1 VSRLTAGAVAA
12 GWQTWPRPGRIGTIA
27 VLAGLYYGSARF
39 GYTLEFSGP
48 VGAIVWLPAGV
59 GIAFLTIGGL
69 GLWPGVLIG
78 DLLANDYS
86 ALPIGS
92 ALVQTVGN
100 ILEVVLAAWLIRR
113 HFRRDNPLGSVT
125 DVLRIFLALAA
136 GTALSATVGVT
147 SAVVGGVTPFADTPA
162 VWRTWWLG
170 DLVGALIV
178 VPLAL
183 AWSRP
188 LKAVSWRP
196 RVLEGLALLVAVV
209 VLGEIALHSSDPLT
223 YLLFPVLVWAA
234 LRFGQRGA
242 TLTIAIV
249 AALTVWN
256 TTRYLGPFVYDS
268 ITRSVLTTQLFI
280 AVAAVSTLVL
290 QAVVSERED
299 LAEEIESSRTRLV
312 ETSDRERRRLE
323 RNLHDGAQQRLV
335 ALAARLHGAAEEVE
349 VAPGRISELLV
360 DAENEVLAAND
371 ELRDLASGI
380 HPAVLTDLGLGPA
393 IRAIVLRSNV
403 PIEVQELPFG
413 RLDAMVEATAYYVIA
428 ESVANAHKYAR
439 AGVVSISA
447 PVSGDTLHVEV
458 ADDGV
463 GGAAERN
470 GAGLQGLRDRV
481 EAVGGTFRVVSPAG
495 AGTSITAAL
504 PL

>member
-1 VSRLTAGAVAA
+1 MA
-12 GWQTWPRPGRIGTIA
+12 
-27 VLAGLYYGSARF
+27 LAGLYYGSARF

-48 VGAIVWLPAGV
+48 VAAIVWLPAGV
-59 GIAFLTIGGL
+59 GIAFLTLGGV

-78 DLLANDYS
+78 DLLANDYA

-92 ALVQTVGN
+92 ALAQTGGN
-100 ILEVVLAAWLIRR
+100 VLEVVLAAWLIRR

-125 DVLRIFLALAA
+125 DVARIVLALAA
-136 GTALSATVGVT
+136 GTAVSAIVGVT
-147 SAVVGGVTPFADTPA
+147 SAVVGGVTAFADSPT

-183 AWSRP
+183 AWARP
-188 LKAVSWRP
+188 LRDVRWRS
-196 RVLEGLALLVAVV
+196 RSLEGLALLVAVV
-209 VLGEIALHSSDPLT
+209 VLGEIALRSSEPLT

-242 TLTIAIV
+242 TLAIAIV
-249 AALTVWN
+249 SALTVWN
-256 TTRYLGPFVYDS
+256 TTHYLGPFVYDS

-299 LAEEIESSRTRLV
+299 LAEEVEESRLRLIA
-312 ETSDRERRRLE
+312 TSDRERRRLE

-335 ALAARLHGAAEEVE
+335 ALAARLHGASEQVQ
-349 VAPGRISELLV
+349 VAPDSISELLIA
-360 DAENEVLAAND
+360 AEGEVLTATD
-371 ELRDLASGI
+371 ELRELASGI

-393 IRAIVLRSNV
+393 IRAIVSRATV
-403 PIEVQELPFG
+403 PIVLRELPFG
-413 RLDAMVEATAYYVIA
+413 RLDSTVEATAYYVVSEA
-428 ESVANAHKYAR
+428 VANAQKYAR
-439 AGVVSISA
+439 AGEVSITA
-447 PVSGDTLHVEV
+447 AVSGRTLRVEV

-463 GGAAERN
+463 GGAEERT

-481 EAVGGTFRVVSPAG
+481 EAIGGAFSVVSPQG
-495 AGTSITAAL
+495 SGTAISAAL
-504 PL
+504 PV

>member
-1 VSRLTAGAVAA
+1 MAA
-12 GWQTWPRPGRIGTIA
+12 
-27 VLAGLYYGSARF
+27 LAGLYYGSARF

-59 GIAFLTIGGL
+59 GIAFLTLGGL

-86 ALPIGS
+86 TLPVGS
-92 ALVQTVGN
+92 AMGQTVGN

-113 HFRRDNPLGSVT
+113 HLRRDNPLGSVT
-125 DVLRIFLALAA
+125 DVARIMLALAA

-147 SAVVGGVTPFADTPA
+147 CAVLGGVTAFAHSPT

-188 LKAVSWRP
+188 LKGVAWRSRAP
-196 RVLEGLALLVAVV
+196 EGLALLVAVV
-209 VLGEIALHSSDPLT
+209 VLGEIALRSSEPLT
-223 YLLFPVLVWAA
+223 YLLFPLLVWAA

-242 TLTIAIV
+242 TLSV
-249 AALTVWN
+249 AMVSALTVWN
-256 TTRYLGPFVYDS
+256 TTHYLGPFVYDS

-280 AVAAVSTLVL
+280 AIAALSTLML
-290 QAVVSERED
+290 QAVVAERED
-299 LAEEIESSRTRLV
+299 LVEQVEISRARLV

-335 ALAARLHGAAEEVE
+335 ALAARLHGASEQVQ
-349 VAPGRISELLV
+349 VAPDQISELLV
-360 DAENEVLAAND
+360 AAEDEVLTATD
-371 ELRDLASGI
+371 ELRELASGI

-393 IRAIVLRSNV
+393 IRAIVSRATV
-403 PIEVQELPFG
+403 PIVVRDVPFG
-413 RLDAMVEATAYYVIA
+413 RLDPTVEATAYYVVSEA
-428 ESVANAHKYAR
+428 VANAQKYAR
-439 AGVVSISA
+439 AAAVSISA
-447 PVSGDTLHVEV
+447 AVSGDTLRVEV

-463 GGAAERN
+463 GGAAERT
-470 GAGLQGLRDRV
+470 GAGLQSLRDRV
-481 EAVGGTFRVVSPAG
+481 EAIGGTFRVVSPTG
-495 AGTSITAAL
+495 RGTSITAAL
-504 PL
+504 PV

>member
-1 VSRLTAGAVAA
+1 MSRTAVAHAA
-12 GWQTWPRPGRIGTIA
+12 GWASWPRPGRIVSVA
-27 VLAGLYYGSARF
+27 ALAGLYYGSARL
-39 GYTLEFSGP
+39 GYTLEFSGA
-48 VGAIVWLPAGV
+48 VAAIVWLPAGV
-59 GIAFLTIGGL
+59 GIAFLTLGGM

-86 ALPIGS
+86 TLPVGS
-92 ALVQTVGN
+92 ALAQTVGN
-100 ILEVVLAAWLIRR
+100 VLEVVLAAWLIRR

-125 DVLRIFLALAA
+125 DVTQIVLALAA

-147 SAVVGGVTPFADTPA
+147 SAVVGGVTAFADSPA

-188 LKAVSWRP
+188 VKGVLWRS
-196 RVLEGLALLVAVV
+196 RVPEGVALLVAVA
-209 VLGEIALHSSDPLT
+209 VLGEIALRSSDPLT

-242 TLTIAIV
+242 TLAIAMV
-249 AALTVWN
+249 SGLTVWN
-256 TTRYLGPFVYDS
+256 TTHYLGPFVYDS

-280 AVAAVSTLVL
+280 AVAALSTLVL

-299 LAEEIESSRTRLV
+299 LSDQVEISRARLV

-335 ALAARLHGAAEEVE
+335 ALAARLHGASEQVQ
-349 VAPGRISELLV
+349 VAPERTSELLIT
-360 DAENEVLAAND
+360 AENEVLTAND
-371 ELRDLASGI
+371 ELRELASGI

-393 IRAIVLRSNV
+393 IRAIAARATV
-403 PIEVQELPFG
+403 PIEVRELPFG
-413 RLDAMVEATAYYVIA
+413 RLDPTVEATAYYVVSEA
-428 ESVANAHKYAR
+428 VANAQKYAR
-439 AGVVSISA
+439 AGAVSIGA
-447 PVSGDTLHVEV
+447 AVSGRSLRVEV
-458 ADDGV
+458 ADDGI
-463 GGAAERN
+463 GGAEARN

-481 EAVGGTFRVVSPAG
+481 EAVGGTVRIVSPPG
-495 AGTSITAAL
+495 RGTTITADL
-504 PL
+504 PG